1 MSWLQNTDVG
11 FSALRRLKI
20 PHAATKIRRSQIN
33 KYFFKTRNRYIEIN
47 LTNYLN
53 VFYKESYEVLRKMKE
68 DLSKGKIIFLN
79 WKIQY
84 YKDIV
89 CLLCQQRSI
98 WSRLWLFQWSCMD
111 VRVGL

>member
-11 FSALRRLKI
+11 FSGLRRLKI
-20 PHAATKIRRSQIN
+20 PHAATKIWHSQIN
-33 KYFFKTRNRYIEIN
+33 KYFLKIFRNRYIEIN
-47 LTNYLN
+47 LTKYLN
-53 VFYKESYEVLRKMKE
+53 VFYKESYEVLREMKE

-84 YKDIV
+84 YKDINCVFV

-98 WSRLWLFQWSCMD
+98 
-111 VRVGL
+111 